1 MENKIQSSTSVS
13 LLCLQC
19 NYSSGDGATYRDVL
33 IECNVIPALLS
44 RLSPDT
50 PVSFMQALFVCPL
63 FLITSKYSGFEIVL
77 HLVESR
83 FSFALKPVMIW
94 QCG

>member
-1 MENKIQSSTSVS
+1 MENKIQSS
-13 LLCLQC
+13 LQFHCCLCLQC
-19 NYSSGDGATYRDVL
+19 TYSSGDGATYRNVL

-44 RLSPDT
+44 RISPDT
-50 PVSFMQALFVCPL
+50 PVSFMQALFVLVIFL

-83 FSFALKPVMIW
+83 FSFAL
-94 QCG
+94 

>member
-19 NYSSGDGATYRDVL
+19 NYSGDGATYRDVL

-44 RLSPDT
+44 RISPDT
-50 PVSFMQALFVCPL
+50 PVSFMQALFVFVL
-63 FLITSKYSGFEIVL
+63 FF
-77 HLVESR
+77 
-83 FSFALKPVMIW
+83 
-94 QCG
+94 